1 MKALLLTFTLLLAA
15 AVFAQ
20 QSQPPGYPSSPQQ
33 TMPQGQLPPDQRVPP
48 DQTPQGEE
56 PMAPGSQ
63 AAAAQVQEVQ
73 QALQEQ
79 PTLASTKIRVSANNT
94 SVVLSGVVANEDQH
108 QRALRVAALH
118 ANGLRIVDHIK
129 VQQ

>member
-1 MKALLLTFTLLLAA
+1 MKALLLTFAVLLAG

-33 TMPQGQLPPDQRVPP
+33 TMPQRQMPPDQRVPP
-48 DQTPQGEE
+48 DQTPEGDE
-56 PMAPGSQ
+56 PMSPGSQ

-73 QALQEQ
+73 QALAEQ
-79 PTLASTKIRVSANNT
+79 PKLANAKIRVSANNS

-108 QRALRVAALH
+108 KTALRVAALH
-118 ANGLRIVDHIK
+118 ANGLRVADHIK